1 MILFNR
7 NKKPLIL
14 NYKLNEVG
22 IPPVYST
29 DGSAGLDIFYP
40 YEKELLLP
48 SGESATFDTGLSVE
62 IPNGY
67 VGLMAV
73 RSSIG
78 FKYET
83 QLTTGMSVIDSDF
96 RGTIKVKVRNFGNQS
111 FTIKQGER
119 VAQMI
124 ILPYEQVQLNRVFEL
139 EETERGEGGIGSTG
153 K

>member
-1 MILFNR
+1 MFTR

-22 IPPVYST
+22 IPPTYGTS
-29 DGSAGLDIFYP
+29 GSAGLDFYYP
-40 YEKELLLP
+40 YKKPLHLQA
-48 SGESATFDTGLSVE
+48 GETAQFNTGVSVE
-62 IPNGY
+62 IPEGY
-67 VGLMAV
+67 VGIVAV

-78 FKYET
+78 FKYDT
-83 QLTTGMSVIDSDF
+83 VLTNGLGIIDSDY
-96 RGTIKVKVRNFGNQS
+96 RGEINVRLINHGNQS
-111 FTIKQGER
+111 FSVEHGER